1 MRHAIPALLLS
12 ALTLTASCKSDDEPV
27 PEPVSL
33 TSELTDLSPDSVA
46 LNSRSR
52 YMVVVGDIQ
61 EYTNDNSRMH
71 YLLAS
76 MQWMMLQQSFF
87 GNIDLVV
94 QVGDITNDNEAWQ
107 WENGLIAMTPVAER
121 IPAVWVPGNHD
132 YRWLRRED
140 RYLFIDSHAATP
152 FSVYPLP
159 VHRSMTVEA
168 AYEPGKRDNAIYSVM
183 LGGRP
188 AYIVALEFAP
198 RPAVVGWAGDF
209 IASHQ
214 DTDCWL
220 VTHEWLWQRKG
231 RLKWEDSYAAMQF
244 ERESEATAPED
255 IWRRIVE
262 PNDNVIAVIC
272 GHNDSYYM
280 TETPNR
286 AGRRVLQAE
295 FNLQYLPNGGDSQL
309 QLWEMPAGSDSVH
322 VSVYNTL
329 AREFVIATG
338 ASRSFSRARASL
350 Q

>member
-1 MRHAIPALLLS
+1 MRHIIPALLIS
-12 ALTLTASCKSDDEPV
+12 VMTLASCKSDDEPI
-27 PEPVSL
+27 PEPLSL
-33 TSELTDLSPDSVA
+33 TSELTDLSPDSIA
-46 LNSRSR
+46 LNPRSR

-76 MQWMMLQQSFF
+76 MQWVMLQQSFF

-94 QVGDITNDNEAWQ
+94 QVGDVTNDNEAWQ
-107 WENGLIAMTPVAER
+107 WENAMIAMAPVAER
-121 IPAVWVPGNHD
+121 MPALWVPGNHD
-132 YRWLRRED
+132 YRWLRQD
-140 RYLFIDSHAATP
+140 NRYLFIDSHASTP
-152 FSVYPLP
+152 FNEYQLP
-159 VHRSMTVEA
+159 VHSGMKIEA

-198 RPAVVGWAGDF
+198 RPGAVDWARRF
-209 IASHQ
+209 IASHP

-220 VTHEWLWQRKG
+220 VTHEWLYNGKG
-231 RLKWEDSYAAMQF
+231 RLDWGGSYAKMQF
-244 ERESEATAPED
+244 ESKDEAMSPED
-255 IWRRIVE
+255 IWHSIVE

-280 TETPNR
+280 IETPNS
-286 AGRRVLQAE
+286 AGRQVLQVE
-295 FNLQYLPNGGDSQL
+295 FNLQYLPNGGDSQV
-309 QLWEMPAGSDSVH
+309 QLWEMPAGSDSVNI
-322 VSVYNTL
+322 SVYNTL
-329 AREFVIATG
+329 ARKFVIATG